1 MEHIAH
7 KRPIEFA
14 DDKDDPVEGEFDKAE
29 GSDTLNA
36 ARDSKPSMVRV
47 DTKSV
52 CIIIILIVHTVL
64 TILL

>member
-1 MEHIAH
+1 MEHIAR

-14 DDKDDPVEGEFDKAE
+14 DDEDDPVEGEFDKAE

-36 ARDSKPSMVRV
+36 ARDSKPSTVRV
-47 DTKSV
+47 NTKSV
-52 CIIIILIVHTVL
+52 CILIILIGHIVL